1 VTTWVWV
8 DGTVVPAA
16 SAGRVSA
23 LDRGLLLGEGV
34 YETAKVVD
42 GTPFALT
49 RHLDRLRR
57 SAALVG
63 IRVSWSDG
71 ELREACGAVV
81 DAALEAGGW
90 PEDLGRLRITV
101 TGGPAALGPGAGSSH
116 PALFVA
122 AGPGAAWPGPS
133 EVATVPWR
141 RNPDRPTRGAKVT
154 AALDDVLALAEA
166 RRRGAD
172 EAVLAS
178 TAGALCEGT
187 GSNVFVVVDGVLAT
201 PSLDTGCL
209 PGITRDLVCELVQ
222 VVERDDLTLDDLR
235 QADEAFLTSST
246 RDVQPIASVD
256 GVPIRSA
263 EGPGPVTSAVVA
275 SFAALQ
281 RSTSDP

>member
-8 DGTVVPAA
+8 DGAVVPADA
-16 SAGRVSA
+16 ARVSA

-34 YETAKVVD
+34 YETAKVAD

-49 RHLDRLRR
+49 RHLARLRR

-63 IRVSWSDG
+63 IQVTWSDG
-71 ELREACGAVV
+71 ELREACGTVIE
-81 DAALEAGGW
+81 AARRAGGW
-90 PEDLGRLRITV
+90 PDGLGRLRLTV
-101 TGGPAALGPGAGSSH
+101 TGGEAPLGPAAGSSH
-116 PALFVA
+116 PALLVA

-133 EVATVPWR
+133 EVVTVPWR
-141 RNPDRPTRGAKVT
+141 RNPDRPTCGAKVT

-178 TAGALCEGT
+178 TGGALCEGT

-201 PSLDTGCL
+201 PALATGCL
-209 PGITRDLVCELVQ
+209 PGITRELVCELVE

-246 RDVQPIASVD
+246 RDVQPIGSVD
-256 GVPIRSA
+256 GLPIGSA

-275 SFAALQ
+275 SFAVLQ

>member
-1 VTTWVWV
+1 MTTWVWV
-8 DGTVVPAA
+8 DGAVVPAA

-34 YETAKVVD
+34 YETAKVVGD
-42 GTPFALT
+42 TPFALT
-49 RHLDRLRR
+49 RHLARLRR

-63 IRVSWSDG
+63 IEVPWGDD
-71 ELREACGAVV
+71 EVREACASVV
-81 DAALEAGGW
+81 DAALRAGGW
-90 PEDLGRLRITV
+90 PDDLGRLRITV
-101 TGGPAALGPGAGSSH
+101 TGGEAALGPGAGSSH
-116 PALFVA
+116 PSLLVA
-122 AGPGAAWPGPS
+122 AGPGASWPGPS

-178 TAGALCEGT
+178 TTGSLCEGT
-187 GSNVFVVVDGVLAT
+187 GSNVFVVVAGVLAT
-201 PSLDTGCL
+201 PSLATGCL
-209 PGITRDLVCELVQ
+209 PGITRDLVCELVE

-235 QADEAFLTSST
+235 HADEAFLTSST

-256 GVPIRSA
+256 GVPVGLA
-263 EGPGPVTSAVVA
+263 VPGPVSAALVA
-275 SFAALQ
+275 SFASLQ